1 MIKVLTVI
9 GARPQIIKAAA
20 LSRAIRSKF
29 PSQLKEYILH
39 TGQHYDENLSQV
51 FFDELEIPRPD
62 FQLNVGSSSHGAQ
75 TGIMMQEIEKV
86 VIELSPDAMVLYGD
100 TNSTLAGALVAA
112 KLGVHVVH
120 IEAGLRS
127 FNKGMPEE
135 INRIVCDHCSSMLFS
150 PTKSGVTNLEKEG
163 FNLKAAP
170 PFGKD
175 NPKVVH
181 CGDIM
186 LDNSLYFSQMADQ
199 KEALLENIGKDFI
212 LATIHRPYNT
222 DEPARLEQVMNSL
235 MQVSEDQGMDVVLP
249 THPRTKNLLE
259 SKLPELLKNLN
270 SAPRIHLIPPVS
282 FLEMV
287 LLEKE
292 TQLVIT
298 DSGGVQKEAFFF
310 EKPCIIVRTETEWVE
325 LVEMGCAELCFDVQ
339 NELPGAVQRLLNRP
353 DMIFEPIFG
362 DGKAAEFIASE
373 MIEHL

>member
-310 EKPCIIVRTETEWVE
+310 EKPCVIVRTETEWVE